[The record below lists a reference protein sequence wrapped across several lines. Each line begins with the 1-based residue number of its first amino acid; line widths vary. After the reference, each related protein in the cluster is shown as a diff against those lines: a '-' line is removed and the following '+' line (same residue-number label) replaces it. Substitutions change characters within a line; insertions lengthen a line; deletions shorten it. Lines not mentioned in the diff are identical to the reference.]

1 MFRKNV
7 VNDML
12 LASMAVAVPAA
23 STEEVSEKQFLSSMD
38 DKTLLSAVSAKA
50 NQDDRS
56 LAASIAIEW
65 ATDNGAELGDLY
77 AMIYAAVAA
86 GDDSEAEELE
96 ELTPE
101 QDEHYETLLELVG
114 DVLISVGGASAKSVQ
129 TMLDEDSEDAALDVA
144 EKMRSAMKETSADE
158 LIADYAVQ
166 EELLM
171 SAMKKVVR
179 DGKVKFIKRRIRKVR
194 LSAAQRAGLKKARL
208 RSNTAAAKAKRRKSN
223 RIRTNSGL

>member
-7 VNDML
+7 ANDML
-12 LASMAVAVPAA
+12 LASMAAAAPAA
-23 STEEVSEKQFLSSMD
+23 SVEEVSEKQFLSSVD
-38 DKTLLSAVSAKA
+38 EQTLLSAVSAKA

-56 LAASIAIEW
+56 LAASIAVEW
-65 ATDNGAELGDLY
+65 ANDNGAELGDLY

-86 GDDSEAEELE
+86 GDDSDDEELD

-144 EKMRSAMKETSADE
+144 EKMRSAIKETSADE
-158 LIADYAVQ
+158 LIADYAVK

-179 DGKVKFIKRRIRKVR
+179 DGKVKFIKKRVRKVR

>member
-12 LASMAVAVPAA
+12 LASMAAAVPAVGI
-23 STEEVSEKQFLSSMD
+23 EEVSEKQFLSSVD
-38 DKTLLSAVSAKA
+38 DQTLLSAVSAKA

-77 AMIYAAVAA
+77 AMIYAAVVA
-86 GDDSEAEELE
+86 GDDSEDEELE

-179 DGKVKFIKRRIRKVR
+179 NGKVKFIKRRIRKVR